1 LVPEEREPEVTLVG
15 GLANHGQVVRI
26 GDTVRRPQ
34 RPTSP
39 GTHAL
44 LRHLADVGFT
54 GAPRFLGVD
63 EQGREVLSYVPG
75 TAVTPPYPAWALTD
89 EALVSVAGLLRNYH
103 RAVSTFDPSSHMWP
117 LSPPPPFAGELIS
130 HNDLNLDNIV
140 FRDGR
145 AASLIDFDLAS
156 PGSRVWDVACAA
168 RLWAPLRP
176 DRYIDDLRRGR
187 ALARFRLFVDCYGLT
202 DLDRVRLVSAVLQNH
217 EWSYDIVGIAAAN
230 GHAAFSDYWVGGAM
244 ERAHTT
250 RQWYLDNA
258 DVLHEVLLRGPG
270 EPGRRLRHASG
281 DGDLHS

>member
-1 LVPEEREPEVTLVG
+1 VPVEREPEVTLEG

-26 GDTVRRPQ
+26 GDTVRRPR
-34 RPTSP
+34 RPTGP
-39 GTHAL
+39 ATHAL

-63 EQGREVLSYVPG
+63 DQGREVLSFVPG
-75 TAVTPPYPAWALTD
+75 TAITPPYPAWALTD
-89 EALVSVAGLLRNYH
+89 EALVSVAELVRDYH
-103 RAVSTFDPSSHMWP
+103 RAVSTFDPTSHVWP
-117 LSPPPPFAGELIS
+117 LSPPPPFAGELVS

-145 AASLIDFDLAS
+145 AVSLIDFDLAS

-176 DRYIDDLRRGR
+176 DRYTDDSRRGR
-187 ALARFRLFVDCYGLT
+187 ELDRFRLFVDCYGVR
-202 DLDRVRLVSAVLQNH
+202 DPDRVRLVSAVLQNH

-230 GHAAFSDYWVGGAM
+230 GHTAFSDYWSGAM
-244 ERAHTT
+244 GRVHET

-258 DVLHEVLLRGPG
+258 DVLHDVLMRP
-270 EPGRRLRHASG
+270 PR
-281 DGDLHS
+281 